1 MFFFLSKTLGYL
13 SQPLV
18 IIGGLFLL
26 ALVVRSQHW
35 KRICLVS
42 GIALFFFLSNDFI
55 ANEIAQ
61 WWEPE
66 IVPFSSIQK
75 KYEYGIVLTGV
86 TRAQVGPNDR
96 VYFQR
101 GADRITHTLQLY
113 KQGIIRKILISG
125 GTGRL
130 VDIGWREADDLA
142 SFLKLA
148 NVPDSVVVLERASSN
163 THESAVEVAKLLKGA
178 TTSSECLLITSG
190 YHLPRSRACFAKEGM
205 IMDIFATDPL
215 AHERL
220 FHLDILLLPKLEAF
234 SIWNTLIREWV
245 GMIAYKLA
253 GYI

>member
-1 MFFFLSKTLGYL
+1 M
-13 SQPLV
+13 

-26 ALVVRSQHW
+26 ALFLKSPRW
-35 KRICLVS
+35 KRACLIS
-42 GIALFFFLSNDFI
+42 GISLFLLLSNDFI
-55 ANEIAQ
+55 ANEVAK

-66 IVPFSSIQK
+66 ITPLSSIQK
-75 KYEYGIVLTGV
+75 TYEYGIVLTGV

-113 KQGIIRKILISG
+113 REGIIRKILISG

-142 SFLKLA
+142 SFLKMA
-148 NVPDSVVVLERASSN
+148 NVPDSVIVLERASSN
-163 THESAVEVAKLLKGA
+163 THESAVEVAKLLNGSTA
-178 TTSSECLLITSG
+178 PSNCLLITSG
-190 YHLPRSRACFAKEGM
+190 YHLPRSKACFAKQGM
-205 IMDIFATDPL
+205 PMDVFPTDPL

-220 FHLDILLLPKLEAF
+220 FHLDILLLPKLEALG
-234 SIWNTLIREWV
+234 IWSTLIREWV
-245 GMIAYKLA
+245 GMIAYQLA